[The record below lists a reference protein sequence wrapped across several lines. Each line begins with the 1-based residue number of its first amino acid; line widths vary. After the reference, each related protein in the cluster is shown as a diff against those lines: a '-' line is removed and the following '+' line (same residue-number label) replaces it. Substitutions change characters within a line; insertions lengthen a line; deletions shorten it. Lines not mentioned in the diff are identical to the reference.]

1 MLQRLTIATV
11 QVKAGK
17 SSENLINEIREIIY
31 FLFQAKEIT
40 KKLYDEF
47 NKGIIQ
53 IGYYIFEFWKE

>member
-40 KKLYDEF
+40 KKLYDVF

-53 IGYYIFEFWKE
+53 IGYYIFEF

>member
-53 IGYYIFEFWKE
+53 IGYYIFEF